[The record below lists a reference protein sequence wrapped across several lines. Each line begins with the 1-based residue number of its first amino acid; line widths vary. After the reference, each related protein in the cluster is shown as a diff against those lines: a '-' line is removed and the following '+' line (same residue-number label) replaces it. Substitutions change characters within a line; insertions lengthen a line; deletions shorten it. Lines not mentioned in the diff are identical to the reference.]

1 MNTRAKVTPETHSIG
16 FIGIGVMGKSMAG
29 HLLRAGYKVW
39 VYNRTKA
46 KAEAL
51 LEAGAQWAEN
61 PKAVAGKADVILTMV
76 GYPSDVEETYFGA
89 NGLLA
94 NAKAGAVFV
103 DFTTSSPLLAARIA
117 AAANEKGMSALDA
130 PVTGGDKGAREAAL
144 AIMVGG
150 EAEAY
155 SAVLPLLEKLGKSIR
170 LLGPAGS
177 GQHAK
182 MVNQL
187 LIAGTMMGMA
197 EALAYA
203 EKSGLNAEQV
213 LATIG
218 SGAAGSWSLA
228 NLAPRILKGDF
239 QPGFYVKHFIK
250 DLQIALDCAE
260 QMKLELPAL
269 RLAKAL
275 YEKLAAAG
283 GGDYGTQALI
293 KLYLEGKQ
301 A

>member
-1 MNTRAKVTPETHSIG
+1 MNSITQVTPATHKVG
-16 FIGIGVMGKSMAG
+16 FIGIGVMGKSMAR
-29 HLLRAGYKVW
+29 HLMDAGYRVI

-46 KAEAL
+46 KADAL
-51 LEAGAQWAEN
+51 LEAGAQWAES
-61 PKAVAGKADVILTMV
+61 PKAIAEGADVVLTMV
-76 GYPSDVEETYFGA
+76 GYPSDVQGTYFGA
-89 NGLLA
+89 NGLIE
-94 NAKAGAVFV
+94 NAREGTLFV
-103 DFTTSSPLLAARIA
+103 DFTTSSPLLAKRIA
-117 AAANEKGMSALDA
+117 AAAKEKGMSALDA
-130 PVTGGDKGAREAAL
+130 PVTGGDKGAREATL

-150 EAEAY
+150 EEATFT
-155 SAVLPLLEKLGKSIR
+155 AALPLLEKLGKSIR

-197 EALAYA
+197 EALTYS
-203 EKSGLNAEQV
+203 EKAGLNTEHV

-269 RLAKAL
+269 KLAKVL
-275 YEKLAAAG
+275 YEKLAQNG
-283 GGDYGTQALI
+283 GADYGTQALI
-293 KLYLEGKQ
+293 KLHLESEQ